1 MKIQAAPYI
10 IGYRN
15 EKIFYRE
22 EGMSMEYRLERD
34 TIGEIKVPAESYW
47 GAQTQRS
54 KENFP
59 IGTERMPME
68 IIHAFAILKKSAA
81 IVNQELGLLAKE
93 KAEAIGYGADQILN
107 GSLEEHF
114 PLVVWQTGSGTQS
127 NMNVNEVIAFA
138 GNKWLA
144 EKGLDI
150 RLHPNDDVNKSQS
163 SNDTYPTAL
172 HVAAVVQLEDTV
184 LPAIAKLK
192 ETFKEKAAAFSEI
205 VKIGRTHL
213 QDATPLTLGQ
223 EISGWHRMLE
233 KSESMIAASLPY
245 LRELA
250 IGGTAVG
257 TGLNAHPEFSER
269 VSEKI
274 SLFTNKEFLSAKNKF
289 HALTSHDEITFAHG
303 ALKGLAADMMKIAND
318 VRWLASGPRCGIG
331 EIMIPENEPGS
342 SIMPGKVNPTQSE
355 AVTMVAV
362 QVMGNDAAIGF
373 AASQG
378 NFELN
383 VFKPVIA
390 YNFLQSAR
398 LLSDSIISFNDRCA
412 VGIEPNLE
420 KIDRNLNE
428 SLMLVTALNPHIGYE
443 NAAKIAKKAYADN
456 STLKQAAL
464 ELELLTEEEFD
475 SYIQPKEMTYPK

>member
-1 MKIQAAPYI
+1 MD
-10 IGYRN
+10 YRV
-15 EKIFYRE
+15 
-22 EGMSMEYRLERD
+22 ERD
-34 TIGEIKVPAESYW
+34 TIGEINVPADKYW

-59 IGTERMPME
+59 IGNERMPVE
-68 IIHAFAILKKSAA
+68 IIKAFAILKKGAA
-81 IVNQELGLLAKE
+81 KANLDLGLLENE
-93 KAEAIGYGADQILN
+93 KAEAIFYAADQVTSGKID
-107 GSLEEHF
+107 EHF

-127 NMNVNEVIAFA
+127 NMNVNEVLAFV
-138 GNKWLA
+138 GNKWLE
-144 EKGLDI
+144 EKGSEA

-163 SNDTYPTAL
+163 SNDTYPTAM
-172 HVAAVVQLEDTV
+172 HVASVLKLEDSV
-184 LPAIAKLK
+184 IPAVQTLKNTLK
-192 ETFKEKAAAFSEI
+192 EKMEAFSDI

-233 KSESMIAASLPY
+233 KSEMMISQSLEH

-269 VSEKI
+269 VCAAISEYTGKKFI
-274 SLFTNKEFLSAKNKF
+274 SAPNKF
-289 HALTSHDEITFAHG
+289 HSLTSHDETVYAHG
-303 ALKGLAADMMKIAND
+303 ALKALAADMMKIAND

-331 EIMIPENEPGS
+331 ELTIPANEPGS

-355 AVTMVAV
+355 AVTMVAA

-390 YNFLQSAR
+390 YNFLQSCQ
-398 LLSDSIISFNDRCA
+398 LLADSILSFDERCA
-412 VGIEPNLE
+412 VGIEPNHEQIE
-420 KIDRNLNE
+420 KYLND

-443 NAAKIAKKAYADN
+443 NAAKIAKKAFNDN
-456 STLKQAAL
+456 STLKDTAV
-464 ELELLTEEEFD
+464 ELGLLTAEEFD
-475 SYIQPKEMTYPK
+475 KYVNPKEMTYPK

>member
-1 MKIQAAPYI
+1 MEF
-10 IGYRN
+10 RV
-15 EKIFYRE
+15 EK
-22 EGMSMEYRLERD
+22 D
-34 TIGEIKVPAESYW
+34 TIGEIQVPADKFW

-54 KENFP
+54 RENFP
-59 IGTERMPME
+59 IGSERMPKE
-68 IIHAFAILKKSAA
+68 IVYAFALLKKSAA
-81 IVNQELGLLAKE
+81 KANYDLGLLE
-93 KAEAIGYGADQILN
+93 KDKSDAIGYAADQITSGELDD
-107 GSLEEHF
+107 HF

-127 NMNVNEVIAFA
+127 NMNVNEVIAFV
-138 GNKWLA
+138 GNKWL
-144 EKGLDI
+144 EEQGKEV

-172 HVAAVVQLEDTV
+172 HIAAVTQLEDTV
-184 LPAIAKLK
+184 LPALNQLKKTLK
-192 ETFKEKAAAFSEI
+192 EKSDAYQDI

-233 KSESMIAASLPY
+233 KSEQMIKTSIPFVQ
-245 LRELA
+245 ELA

-257 TGLNAHPEFSER
+257 TGLNAHPEFSEK
-269 VSEKI
+269 VCKELSEATGKDF
-274 SLFTNKEFLSAKNKF
+274 SSAVNKF
-289 HALTSHDEITFAHG
+289 HALTSHDEIVYAHG

-331 EIMIPENEPGS
+331 EIEIPANEPGS

-390 YNFLQSAR
+390 YNFIQSAQ
-398 LLSDSIISFNDRCA
+398 LLADSMLSFNDRCA
-412 VGIEPNLE
+412 VGLEPNRE
-420 KIDRNLNE
+420 KIAKNLQD

-443 NAAKIAKKAYADN
+443 NAAKIAKTAFAEN
-456 STLKQAAL
+456 TTLKEAAIASG
-464 ELELLTEEEFD
+464 LLTEEQFD
-475 SYIQPKEMTYPK
+475 SYIKPEEMTYPK